1 MTLLREKNHFLL
13 SHLPELLHT
22 PPNQPKRKE
31 DEQMDLALIGQRI
44 KRAREAAG
52 ITQEELA
59 QAVGCTAKH
68 IGAIERGIKTPRID
82 TFIVIANTVG
92 ASADLLLQ
100 DLLNCPVDSLA
111 GELAAAVAPL
121 TPELQQR
128 VLKALRAF
136 SESIN

>member
-1 MTLLREKNHFLL
+1 
-13 SHLPELLHT
+13 
-22 PPNQPKRKE
+22 
-31 DEQMDLALIGQRI
+31 MDLTQIGLRI
-44 KRAREAAG
+44 KKAREAAN

-68 IGAIERGIKTPRID
+68 IGAIERGLKTPRLD
-82 TFIVIANTVG
+82 TFIIIANTTG

-100 DLLNCPVDSLA
+100 DLINSPVDSLA

-121 TPELQQR
+121 PPDLQSR

-136 SESIN
+136 SDDVESPELQRLQAAAILFSISVFINQFH

>member
-1 MTLLREKNHFLL
+1 
-13 SHLPELLHT
+13 
-22 PPNQPKRKE
+22 
-31 DEQMDLALIGQRI
+31 MDLTQIGHRI
-44 KRAREAAG
+44 KKAREAAN

-68 IGAIERGIKTPRID
+68 IGAIERGLKTPRLD
-82 TFIVIANTVG
+82 TFIIIANTTG

-100 DLLNCPVDSLA
+100 DLINSPVDSLA

-121 TPELQQR
+121 PPDLQSR

-136 SESIN
+136 SDDVE

>member
-1 MTLLREKNHFLL
+1 
-13 SHLPELLHT
+13 
-22 PPNQPKRKE
+22 
-31 DEQMDLALIGQRI
+31 MDLTQIGQRI
-44 KRAREAAG
+44 KKAREAAN

-68 IGAIERGIKTPRID
+68 IGAIERGLKTPRLD
-82 TFIVIANTVG
+82 TFIIIANTTG

-100 DLLNCPVDSLA
+100 DLINSPVDSLA

-121 TPELQQR
+121 SPELQAR

-136 SESIN
+136 STEDE

>member
-1 MTLLREKNHFLL
+1 
-13 SHLPELLHT
+13 
-22 PPNQPKRKE
+22 
-31 DEQMDLALIGQRI
+31 MDLTQIGQRI
-44 KRAREAAG
+44 KKAREAAN

-68 IGAIERGIKTPRID
+68 IGAIERGLKTPRLD
-82 TFIVIANTVG
+82 TFIIIANTTG

-100 DLLNCPVDSLA
+100 DLINSPVDPLA

-121 TPELQQR
+121 SPELQSR

-136 SESIN
+136 SDEDE